1 MSNKRPVITFK
12 SSLRFHFLPVNRAST
27 VELCHAAA
35 VHTAVH
41 AAVHGVATVIG
52 GHCMIA
58 ESMSDGN
65 RTVPI
70 KVVNAA
76 ANHQGRSPRDQR

>member
-27 VELCHAAA
+27 VELCHAAAVHAA

-70 KVVNAA
+70 K
-76 ANHQGRSPRDQR
+76 G